1 MVSDAQPQSQPKSPP
16 GRSLSLDDEMT
27 DATKTDLAAEFERLA
42 PWIFQFR
49 IGDADYGG
57 SIGAEN
63 DVRVEHFFQFAPNV
77 ATILETG
84 SLEGAQ
90 TFLLARHPG
99 VRRVLA
105 IEGREAN
112 LRKARFVQE
121 LLRVRNAEFVQENL
135 EEVDLSHY
143 GRFDAVFCCGLLY
156 HLPKPWEFI
165 QRLPAVAPILYLWT
179 AYAADKEAVELPNG
193 MRGKIHGEGGPAEPL
208 SGLSP
213 TASWL
218 TLDCLL
224 GCLAAAGYR
233 QVEVIQDD
241 PNHVNGCM
249 VSIGARVERMPV
261 SAH

>member
-1 MVSDAQPQSQPKSPP
+1 MTSNLTEKSNLME
-16 GRSLSLDDEMT
+16 R
-27 DATKTDLAAEFERLA
+27 DLASEFAELA

-49 IGDADYGG
+49 IGDASYGG
-57 SIGAEN
+57 GVGAES
-63 DVRVEHFFQFAPNV
+63 DARIDQFFQFAPEV

-121 LLRVRNAEFVQENL
+121 LLGVKNAEFVQGNL
-135 EEVDLSHY
+135 EEVDLSRF
-143 GRFDAVFCCGLLY
+143 GKFDAVFCCGLLY
-156 HLPKPWEFI
+156 HLPRPWEFLE
-165 QRLPAVAPILYLWT
+165 RLPAVAPILYLWT
-179 AYAADKEAVELPNG
+179 AYCSDKEAVDLPNG
-193 MRGKIHGEGGPAEPL
+193 LRGKIHGEGGPDEPL

-213 TASWL
+213 TAAWL

-224 GCLAAAGYR
+224 GCLNASGYY
-233 QVEVIQDD
+233 QIKVIEDD

-249 VSIGARVERMPV
+249 VTIGARLERVPEPV
-261 SAH
+261 S